1 MSGNGRPYTYSPI
14 TARPTGTW
22 PGGKSLA
29 LYVCVGIEDYR
40 LGDGL
45 TEDILP
51 GIAAPDFV
59 NTSWRDYGNRVGA
72 FRLIERLERFGMPAT
87 VLLNTDVYDTAPELI
102 AAARRSG
109 AEFVGH
115 GLTNSDTL
123 KGRIPRDERA
133 YIERVAERI
142 RDEEGTAPGG
152 WSSPW
157 LTQNES
163 TIDQLADT
171 GYEYL
176 LDLRLDDQPVW
187 LTNTSRPLLAIP
199 YNLEINDSSTVI
211 GRETTARDFAEM
223 VIDEFDELLEAS
235 ATAPLVMTVVLHSF
249 VSGAPFRLRALS
261 RALEHI
267 AAHSDRVWMTQ
278 PRDIHRFVVDHPE
291 LFPPAVNVEP

>member
-1 MSGNGRPYTYSPI
+1 MSGDGRPYGYSPI
-14 TARPTGTW
+14 TTRPAGTW
-22 PGGKSLA
+22 PGGKTLA

-40 LGDGL
+40 LGDGM

-87 VLLNTDVYDTAPELI
+87 VLLNTDVYDTAPDLI
-102 AAARRSG
+102 DAARRSG

-123 KGRIPRDERA
+123 EGRTPSDELA
-133 YIERVAERI
+133 YLECVAERI
-142 RDEEGTAPGG
+142 RLAEGRTPGG

-157 LTQNES
+157 LTHTES
-163 TIDQLADT
+163 TIGLLAEA
-171 GYEYL
+171 GYDYL

-187 LTNTSRPLLAIP
+187 LTNTPRPLLSIP

-211 GRETTARDFAEM
+211 GRGATAREFGEM
-223 VIDEFDELLEAS
+223 VVDEFDELLEAS
-235 ATAPLVMTVVLHSF
+235 TNAPLVMSIVVHSF
-249 VSGAPFRLRALS
+249 VSGAAFRLRALT

-267 AAHSDRVWMTQ
+267 AAESDRVWMTR
-278 PRDIHRFVVDHPE
+278 PRDIHRYVVDSPE
-291 LFPPAVNVEP
+291 LFPPGAGQRP

>member
-1 MSGNGRPYTYSPI
+1 MTGTGRPYQYSPI
-14 TARPTGTW
+14 TARPAGTW
-22 PGGKSLA
+22 PNAKSLA

-40 LGDGL
+40 LGGGM

-51 GIAAPDFV
+51 GIAAPDLA

-87 VLLNTDVYDTAPELI
+87 VLLNTDVYDTAPDLI

-123 KGRIPRDERA
+123 EGRTPSDERA
-133 YIERVAERI
+133 YLASVADRI
-142 RDEEGTAPGG
+142 RVEEGTAPGG

-157 LTQNES
+157 LTHTES
-163 TIDQLADT
+163 TIDLLADT
-171 GYEYL
+171 GYDYL

-187 LTNTSRPLLAIP
+187 LTNAPRPLLSIP
-199 YNLEINDSSTVI
+199 YNLEINDSSTVV
-211 GRETTARDFAEM
+211 GRGATAHDFADM
-223 VIDEFDELLEAS
+223 VIDEFDELLDAS
-235 ATAPLVMTVVLHSF
+235 ANAPLTMSIVVHSF
-249 VSGAPFRLRALS
+249 VSGAPFRIRALS

-267 AAHSDRVWMTQ
+267 AAHRDRVWMTR
-278 PRDIHRFVVDHPE
+278 PRDIYRYVVDNPG
-291 LFPPAVNVEP
+291 LFPPTARSQP